1 VLGDLH
7 GTACAPE
14 FTGLVREVLT
24 DLGYDVSVNDPYAGA
39 WILQRCSAPEQGIHS
54 LQIEIRRDLYMDE
67 TTLECHEGF
76 ARLQKDLS
84 RLMVQMKEF
93 ADEQLN
99 RKTRGRSTG
108 ELFNP

>member
-1 VLGDLH
+1 
-7 GTACAPE
+7 
-14 FTGLVREVLT
+14 
-24 DLGYDVSVNDPYAGA
+24 
-39 WILQRCSAPEQGIHS
+39 
-54 LQIEIRRDLYMDE
+54 MDE

-99 RKTRGRSTG
+99 RKTRGRRTG